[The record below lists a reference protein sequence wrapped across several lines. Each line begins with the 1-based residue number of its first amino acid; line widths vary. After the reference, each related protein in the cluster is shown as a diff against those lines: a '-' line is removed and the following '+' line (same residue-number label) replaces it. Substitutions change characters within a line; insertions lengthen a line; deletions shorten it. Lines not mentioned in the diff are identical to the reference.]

1 LVFLHQVKLNIT
13 EILLKMVLNTN
24 NPTILDDPQPQVCIK
39 DFAKHG
45 SNATFIM
52 TILRGF
58 ECLLYNEK
66 QAIF

>member
-1 LVFLHQVKLNIT
+1 
-13 EILLKMVLNTN
+13 MVLNTN

-52 TILRGF
+52 TILQGF